1 MNAKSRYSLKDISKE
16 VNKKLRNHNYLSEN
30 KTKKQRED
38 GQPHFV
44 SVIDWSEE
52 VHDDVRDSGGSVCN

>member
-1 MNAKSRYSLKDISKE
+1 MSKLISKSW
-16 VNKKLRNHNYLSEN
+16 KTLIYLSQY

-52 VHDDVRDSGGSVCN
+52 AHDDVRDSGGSVCN